1 MIAPH
6 RTLVSPS
13 SRRSRQ
19 HIGRLARL
27 VMRRVALCMAIP
39 AAAALPGCSSGGSDK
54 AAGGGWTVDTK
65 DVTGRP
71 AAGGDSVRVEVYL
84 DATVSMAG
92 YVAGGNSNYIR
103 FLDELEASLG
113 TAWKRADLH
122 FYKFGRQSR
131 EIDRAGLR
139 AARSA
144 AFYGEKG
151 MSEVTGI
158 DQVISCEKPSTVS
171 VVVTDLFQREGDVN
185 AIVGQIKSRCF
196 QRGVSVAVLGVRSQ
210 FNGSVYDAN
219 VPAYP
224 LASTSDTST
233 YRPFYALMFGDAA
246 DLDRLF
252 QSLKNQPFVDDRN
265 FVLVSNE
272 IVRDYKVT
280 MTKPPRSKELNARK
294 ASGPYEFNFDLL
306 KGAGAAT
313 MLADIDITPN
323 PNAPPFRAEG
333 LTLTAYRRSGGGKAK
348 VDSAVTRDITL
359 QGVTANNG
367 KLHATLG
374 LTIADPPGSYSY
386 QLLLRTGAINGF
398 GVLAWVDE
406 FSSDNPTPRSD
417 PNKTLNLAK
426 FISDLR
432 RASSSVQ
439 QPAVA
444 KWYVNVRKL

>member
-1 MIAPH
+1 
-6 RTLVSPS
+6 V
-13 SRRSRQ
+13 RRLLR
-19 HIGRLARL
+19 GTML
-27 VMRRVALCMAIP
+27 P
-39 AAAALPGCSSGGSDK
+39 AAALLLGCPSGSDD
-54 AAGGGWTVDTK
+54 AAGGRWTVDTK

-71 AAGGDSVRVEVYL
+71 PAQGDSVRVDVYL

-92 YVAGGNSNYIR
+92 YVAGGTSNYIR

-113 TAWKRADLH
+113 SAWKRADVH

-139 AARSA
+139 AARTT

-158 DQVISCEKPSTVS
+158 DQVISCERPSTVA

-185 AIVGQIKSRCF
+185 AIVAAIKSRCF

-210 FNGSVYDAN
+210 FNGTVYDAN

-233 YRPFYALMFGDAA
+233 FRPFYALIFGDAA
-246 DLDRLF
+246 NLDRLF

-280 MTKPPRSKELNARK
+280 MSKPPRSKELNARN

-313 MLADIDITPN
+313 MIADIELTPN

-333 LTLTAYRRSGGGKAK
+333 LTLTAYRRSGGARAAK
-348 VDSAVTRDITL
+348 PDSTATRDITL
-359 QGVTANNG
+359 QGVTGGDG
-367 KLHATLG
+367 KLRATLG
-374 LTIADPPGSYSY
+374 LTIADPPGTYSY

-398 GVLAWVDE
+398 GVPAWVSD
-406 FSSDNPTPRSD
+406 FSSENPSARSD
-417 PNKTLNLAK
+417 ANRTLNLAK
-426 FISDLR
+426 FVSDLR
-432 RASSSVQ
+432 RAASSVQ